1 MDPERWRRV
10 EQVYQSALKIAA
22 DQRTT
27 FLKTECQNDEDLR
40 EEVQSLLAC
49 EDSAAE
55 FIESPAF
62 DVAAKLMAE
71 GLAAENIANKQSSD
85 PVPFGAVSPRF
96 RVLEK
101 LGGGGMGVVYKAEDT
116 RLGRNVALKFLP
128 PEFSRDPQALE
139 RFQREAHTA
148 SALNHPN
155 ICTVYDVDE
164 YEGQPFISM
173 ELLDGQ
179 TLERRIGAQPL
190 PTSELLDLAIQISDA
205 LGAAHA
211 RGIIHRDIKPSNI
224 FVTARGQPKILDFGL
239 AKLQE
244 SETLDQH
251 RSTIGQAKLEQECT
265 PNLSLTRTGITIGT
279 AGYMSPEQIRG
290 EQLDVRTDLFSFG
303 LVLYE
308 MATGRRAFKGDT
320 GPALHNAILTQSPVP
335 APQLNPGLPKKLETL
350 IDKALKK
357 DRAERYQS
365 AAEIRADLETLKRER
380 EHRPALPRWILVAG
394 IVLLLL
400 VAGTGLWLARRQPS
414 SSQTLPELKLR
425 QLTVNSFENRVTSGS
440 ISPDGKYLAYADVN
454 GMYIKLIGTGETRAI
469 AEPEGL
475 NGKTVQWE
483 IGSTGSPPA
492 VWFPDSTRFVA
503 NAHPATE
510 DNPDLWGTENT
521 NIWVVSILGGAP
533 QKLRD
538 KAVAYAVSPVDSLI
552 AFTRNKGRE
561 VWLMGPSG
569 EQARKIYDTSADNP
583 IVGILW
589 TSDGQRIVYGKG
601 DQAGGVTLLSRGIE
615 GGPEVRLLPPSEMKK
630 IDDVSF
636 WLHDGRFLYSVRE
649 PGDVPDK
656 CNFWTMRLN
665 PRTGQL
671 IEKPKR
677 LTNWSGSC
685 MNYVSGTADGK
696 RVVFLKGAG
705 HLTSYMADWQ
715 VGGRRIQKPRH
726 FPLSESSD
734 GVADWTADGKNVI
747 LASNRTGNFGIYKQA
762 LNEETAQPL
771 VTNGYGRNPRATP
784 DGKWILYLGAGDSG
798 EPVMRVPTSGG
809 PSQLLFTARAGG
821 SFISCAKPPS
831 ELCAI
836 AEPNEDRKQVII
848 STVDPLKGR
857 GPELVRFALDPN
869 ENRWF
874 WDLSPD
880 GTRVAATRSAA
891 GPIYILSVHGE
902 PIREIKVNGW
912 SNLQEFSWAA
922 DGRGLFLVVG
932 VPGKHVLLH
941 VDLHGNPRVL
951 WENAGASGET
961 LAHPSPDGR
970 YLAIESWVTN
980 GNLWMMENF

>member
-1 MDPERWRRV
+1 MEPERWRRV
-10 EQVYQSALKIAA
+10 EQLYHSALKVAA
-22 DQRTT
+22 DQRAN
-27 FLKTECQNDEDLR
+27 FLKTECQNDDDLR
-40 EEVQSLLAC
+40 EEVESLLKC
-49 EDSAAE
+49 EKSSAD

-71 GLAAENIANKQSSD
+71 DNADEQSTD
-85 PVPFGAVSPRF
+85 PMPFGAVPQRF
-96 RVLEK
+96 RILEK

-116 RLGRNVALKFLP
+116 KLRRSIALKFLP
-128 PEFSRDPQALE
+128 PNSRDPRALE
-139 RFQREAHTA
+139 RFQREAHAA

-164 YEGQPFISM
+164 SEGQPFIAM
-173 ELLDGQ
+173 ELLEGQ

-190 PTSELLDLAIQISDA
+190 PTAELLELAIQISDA
-205 LGAAHA
+205 LSAAHA

-244 SETLDQH
+244 PETPDQQQSTSEQQ
-251 RSTIGQAKLEQECT
+251 RGEQEWN
-265 PNLSLTRTGITIGT
+265 PNLTLTRTGVTIGT

-290 EQLDVRTDLFSFG
+290 DKLDVRTDLFSFG

-308 MATGRRAFKGDT
+308 MATGQHAFKGET
-320 GPALHNAILTQSPVP
+320 GPELQNAIIEDVPSPVR
-335 APQLNPGLPKKLETL
+335 QLNPTVPAKLENIINL
-350 IDKALKK
+350 AIKK
-357 DRAERYQS
+357 DRDARYQS
-365 AAEIRADLETLKRER
+365 AAEIRSDLETLKRER
-380 EHRPALPRWILVAG
+380 EQRSPLRSWVLAAG
-394 IVLLLL
+394 IILILL
-400 VAGTGLWLARRQPS
+400 VAGTSLWLARRQSS

-425 QLTVNSFENRVTSGS
+425 QLTVNSFENRVTSGA
-440 ISPDGKYLAYADVN
+440 ISPDGKYLAYADIS
-454 GMYIKLIGTGETRAI
+454 GMYIKVIQTGETRVVP
-469 AEPEGL
+469 EPEGL
-475 NGKTVQWE
+475 NSKNVQWE
-483 IGSTGSPPA
+483 IGSGGSPA
-492 VWFPDSTRFVA
+492 AIWFPDSTRFVA
-503 NAHPATE
+503 NAHPAAQG
-510 DNPDLWGTENT
+510 PALWGTEDT

-552 AFTRNKGRE
+552 AFTTNKGRE
-561 VWLMGPSG
+561 LWLMGPSG
-569 EQARKIYDTSADNP
+569 EQTRKIYETPSDSP
-583 IVGILW
+583 ILGMLW
-589 TSDGQRIVYGKG
+589 TPDGRRIVYGQG
-601 DQAGGVTLLSRGIE
+601 DQAGGGTVLSRDLE
-615 GGPEVRLLPPSEMKK
+615 GGPEVRLLPLSDMKSV
-630 IDDVSF
+630 DDFSS
-636 WLHDGRFLYSVRE
+636 WLPDGRFLYSVRE

-656 CNFWTMRLN
+656 CNFWTMRLD

-671 IEKPKR
+671 IDKPKR
-677 LTNWSGSC
+677 LTDWTGSC
-685 MNYVSGTADGK
+685 MSYVSATMDGK
-696 RVVFLKGAG
+696 RLVFLKGVG
-705 HLTSYMADWQ
+705 HLTSYMADVQ
-715 VGGRRIQKPRH
+715 ADGRRILKPRH

-798 EPVMRVPTSGG
+798 EPVMRVPISGG
-809 PSQLLFTARAGG
+809 PSQLLFTARPGR
-821 SFISCAKPPS
+821 SFISCARPPS

-869 ENRWF
+869 ENGWF

-880 GTRVAATRSAA
+880 GTRVAATRSPA

-941 VDLHGNPRVL
+941 VDLQGNARVL

-961 LAHPSPDGR
+961 LALPSPDGR
-970 YLAIESWVTN
+970 HLAIQSWVTN
-980 GNLWMMENF
+980 GNLWMMENL

>member
-10 EQVYQSALKIAA
+10 EQVYQSALTIAA
-22 DQRTT
+22 GQRTA
-27 FLKTECQNDEDLR
+27 FLKTECQNDEDLL

-49 EDSAAE
+49 EDSSAK

-62 DVAAKLMAE
+62 DVAARLMAE
-71 GLAAENIANKQSSD
+71 DIAADNIVNKQTTD
-85 PVPFGAVSPRF
+85 PVPFGSVPPRF
-96 RVLEK
+96 HILEK
-101 LGGGGMGVVYKAEDT
+101 LGEGGMGVVYKAKDT
-116 RLGRNVALKFLP
+116 RLRRNVALKFLP
-128 PEFSRDPQALE
+128 PEFSRDSQALE

-155 ICTVYDVDE
+155 ICTIYDVDE
-164 YEGQPFISM
+164 YEGQSFISM
-173 ELLDGQ
+173 ELLEGE
-179 TLERRIGAQPL
+179 TMERRTGAQPL

-205 LGAAHA
+205 LGAAHE

-244 SETLDQH
+244 SEIHNQEQRVVSH
-251 RSTIGQAKLEQECT
+251 ARVEQEWN
-265 PNLSLTRTGITIGT
+265 PNLTLTRTGVAIGT

-320 GPALHNAILTQSPVP
+320 GPALHNAILTQSPVH

-380 EHRPALPRWILVAG
+380 ERRLALPRWILVAG

-492 VWFPDSTRFVA
+492 VWFSDSTRFVA
-503 NAHPATE
+503 NAHPATQDPE
-510 DNPDLWGTENT
+510 LWGSEDTS
-521 NIWVVSILGGAP
+521 IWVVSILGGAP
-533 QKLRD
+533 HKLRD

-569 EQARKIYDTSADNP
+569 EQARKIYDTSADSP

-615 GGPEVRLLPPSEMKK
+615 GGPEVRLLPASEMKK

-636 WLHDGRFLYSVRE
+636 WLNDGRFLYSVRE

-665 PRTGQL
+665 PRTGQF

-685 MNYVSGTADGK
+685 MNYVSATADGK

-715 VGGRRIQKPRH
+715 VGGRRILKPRH

-734 GVADWTADGKNVI
+734 GVADWTTDGKNVI
-747 LASNRTGNFGIYKQA
+747 LSSNRAGNFGIYKQA
-762 LNEETAQPL
+762 LSEETAEPL
-771 VTNGYGRNPRATP
+771 VTEGYGRNARATP
-784 DGKWILYLGAGDSG
+784 DGKWILYLGAGDNG
-798 EPVMRVPTSGG
+798 EPVMRVPISGG
-809 PSQLLFTARAGG
+809 ASQLLFTARPGK
-821 SFISCAKPPS
+821 SLISCARPPS

-836 AEPNEDRKQVII
+836 AEPSEDHKQVII
-848 STVDPLKGR
+848 LTLDPLKGR
-857 GPELVRFALDPN
+857 GPELTRFELDPK
-869 ENRWF
+869 ENGWF

-880 GTRVAATRSAA
+880 GTQIAATRSPA
-891 GPIYILSVHGE
+891 GPIYIFSVHGE
-902 PIREIKVNGW
+902 LIRKIKVGGW
-912 SNLQEFSWAA
+912 NNLQEFTWAA
-922 DGRGLFLVVG
+922 NGKGLFVVVG

-941 VDLHGNPRVL
+941 VDLEGDARFL

-961 LAHPSPDGR
+961 LALPSPDGR
-970 YLAIESWVTN
+970 HLAIQSWVTN

>member
-1 MDPERWRRV
+1 MESERWRRV
-10 EQVYQSALKIAA
+10 EQLYHSALKVSA
-22 DQRTT
+22 DQRAT
-27 FLKTECQNDEDLR
+27 FLKTECQNDDDLR
-40 EEVQSLLAC
+40 GEVESLLEC
-49 EDSAAE
+49 EKSSAD

-71 GLAAENIANKQSSD
+71 DNANEQSTD
-85 PVPFGAVSPRF
+85 PMSFGAVPPRF
-96 RVLEK
+96 RILEK
-101 LGGGGMGVVYKAEDT
+101 LGGGGMGVVYKADDT
-116 RLGRNVALKFLP
+116 KLRRIVALKFLP

-139 RFQREAHTA
+139 RFQREAYAA

-155 ICTVYDVDE
+155 ICTVHDVDD
-164 YEGQPFISM
+164 YQGQPFITM
-173 ELLDGQ
+173 ELLEGQ
-179 TLERRIGAQPL
+179 TLERRIGAHPL
-190 PTSELLDLAIQISDA
+190 PTAELLELAIQISDA
-205 LGAAHA
+205 LNAAHA

-224 FVTARGQPKILDFGL
+224 FVTARSHPKVLDFGL

-244 SETLDQH
+244 PETSDQQQSISEQQ
-251 RSTIGQAKLEQECT
+251 RAEQEWN
-265 PNLSLTRTGITIGT
+265 PNLTLTRTGVTIGT

-290 EQLDVRTDLFSFG
+290 DKLDVRTDLFSFG

-308 MATGRRAFKGDT
+308 MATGQHAFKGET
-320 GPALHNAILTQSPVP
+320 GPEIQNAIIEDVPSPVR
-335 APQLNPGLPKKLETL
+335 QLNPTVPAKLENIINL
-350 IDKALKK
+350 AIKK
-357 DRAERYQS
+357 DRDARYQS
-365 AAEIRADLETLKRER
+365 ATEIRADLETLKRER
-380 EHRPALPRWILVAG
+380 EQRSPLRSWVLAAG
-394 IVLLLL
+394 IILILL
-400 VAGTGLWLARRQPS
+400 VAGTSLWLARRQPS
-414 SSQTLPELKLR
+414 SSQTIPELKLR
-425 QLTVNSFENRVTSGS
+425 QLTVNSFENHVTSGA
-440 ISPDGKYLAYADVN
+440 ISPDGKYLAYADIN
-454 GMYIKLIGTGETRAI
+454 GMYIKVIQTGETRAVP
-469 AEPEGL
+469 EPEGL
-475 NGKTVQWE
+475 NSKNVQWE
-483 IGSTGSPPA
+483 IGAIGSPPA
-492 VWFPDSTRFVA
+492 VWLPDSTSFVA
-503 NAHPATE
+503 NAHPATQDPE
-510 DNPDLWGTENT
+510 LWGSEDTS
-521 NIWVVSILGGAP
+521 IWVVSVLGEAP
-533 QKLRD
+533 HKLRD

-569 EQARKIYDTSADNP
+569 ERARKIYDTSADSP

-601 DQAGGVTLLSRGIE
+601 DQAGGVMLLSRGIE

-665 PRTGQL
+665 PRTGQF

-685 MNYVSGTADGK
+685 MNSVSGTADGK
-696 RVVFLKGAG
+696 RVVFLKGVG

-715 VGGRRIQKPRH
+715 VGGRRILKPRH

-734 GVADWTADGKNVI
+734 GIADWTADGKNVI

-762 LNEETAQPL
+762 VNEETAQPL

-798 EPVMRVPTSGG
+798 EPVMRVPISGG
-809 PSQLLFTARAGG
+809 PSQLLFTARPGR
-821 SFISCAKPPS
+821 SLISCARPPS

-836 AEPNEDRKQVII
+836 AEPNEDRKHVII

-869 ENRWF
+869 ENGWF

-880 GTRVAATRSAA
+880 GTRVAATRSPA

-912 SNLQEFSWAA
+912 SSLQELAKRSHSHRRTAA
-922 DGRGLFLVVG
+922 IWRSRAGL
-932 VPGKHVLLH
+932 
-941 VDLHGNPRVL
+941 R
-951 WENAGASGET
+951 T
-961 LAHPSPDGR
+961 
-970 YLAIESWVTN
+970 AIC
-980 GNLWMMENF
+980 G